1 MSKKEHLFNDIDFFN
16 RMKIGH
22 LSKVKAELNHIEQ
35 WMNNCFDVE
44 INIQKEV
51 SLSTISFLLR
61 RCSELE
67 YIDLGDLKNKLNSI
81 LHAHKVFHM
90 KDGSVVF
97 QSDDDIKF
105 DRPPFM
111 VNKKFVDDLLV
122 KIENWKK

>member
-1 MSKKEHLFNDIDFFN
+1 MSKKEHFFNDIDIFN

-22 LSKVKAELNHIEQ
+22 LSKVKAELIYIEQ

-81 LHAHKVFHM
+81 LHAHKVLHM
-90 KDGSVVF
+90 
-97 QSDDDIKF
+97 KF

-111 VNKKFVDDLLV
+111 VNKSFVDDLLV
-122 KIENWKK
+122 KIDNWKK